1 MMSEFNFKCPICDK
15 TVRNTD
21 VIRTTF
27 GGRMCMHCYLKT
39 QDGNANIKRR
49 EYERV

>member
-1 MMSEFNFKCPICDK
+1 METKFNFKCPICSK

-27 GGRMCMHCYLKT
+27 GGRMCMHCYLKS
-39 QDGNANIKRR
+39 QNNERKR
-49 EYERV
+49 YERV